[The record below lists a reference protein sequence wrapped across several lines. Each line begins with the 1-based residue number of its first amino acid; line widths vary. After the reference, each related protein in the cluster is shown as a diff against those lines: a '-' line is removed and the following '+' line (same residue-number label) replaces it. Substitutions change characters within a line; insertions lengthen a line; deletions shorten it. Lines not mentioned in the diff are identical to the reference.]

1 MNITSLLLPTLS
13 SQHVQSTLGAVIF
26 MEEQHTSVRKSLYT
40 SQDSFVDFPLEDIR
54 LSLESAD
61 ISIPNHLQTVDEMD
75 EWIMSL

>member
-1 MNITSLLLPTLS
+1 MNITSFLLPTLS
-13 SQHVQSTLGAVIF
+13 SPHAQSKLGAVSF
-26 MEEQHTSVRKSLYT
+26 MEEQHTSVRKFFYT

-61 ISIPNHLQTVDEMD
+61 TSIPNHLQTVDEMD

>member
-13 SQHVQSTLGAVIF
+13 SPHVQSTLGAVSF

>member
-1 MNITSLLLPTLS
+1 MNITSFLLPTLS
-13 SQHVQSTLGAVIF
+13 SPHVPSTLGAVSF